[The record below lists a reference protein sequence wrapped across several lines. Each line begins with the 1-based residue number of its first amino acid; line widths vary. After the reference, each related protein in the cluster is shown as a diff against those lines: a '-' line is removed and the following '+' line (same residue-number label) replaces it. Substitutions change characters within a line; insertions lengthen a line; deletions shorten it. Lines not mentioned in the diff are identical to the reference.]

1 MFALFGIKFP
11 PLHCG
16 LEGTD
21 KDISAPQ
28 LTSSVK
34 YMNRNVETR
43 LVFSHLGDQAAF
55 TSDCVEVARTY
66 LKFES

>member
-28 LTSSVK
+28 LTSNVK
-34 YMNRNVETR
+34 YMNRNVETH
-43 LVFSHLGDQAAF
+43 LVSHHLVDKAAF
-55 TSDCVEVARTY
+55 ISDCVPVARTY
-66 LKFES
+66 LKF

>member
-34 YMNRNVETR
+34 YMNRNVETHLVSHR
-43 LVFSHLGDQAAF
+43 LVDQAAF
-55 TSDCVEVARTY
+55 TSDCVPVARTY
-66 LKFES
+66 LKF